1 MALKELNEEKPSI
14 IYIHVS
20 FLNEAGFVKSG
31 KIKGKKDILVK
42 VVENQGKSDKTRKRF
57 CGLQKFVFSRL
68 SQGVY

>member
-42 VVENQGKSDKTRKRF
+42 VVEN
-57 CGLQKFVFSRL
+57 
-68 SQGVY
+68 